1 MDIRTVNIG
10 CQLLTEGEWYLFKI
24 IKRISLDDNESFF
37 VLADKMNYKILLP
50 ANYYA
55 DYGLKVGQN
64 IKCRVDKINC
74 NGQIFLEP
82 EHPVYAENEKYFF
95 DVIEAGRRKNIIDQ
109 DELFFVVKDAF
120 SNKWMVTSTDLDNQN
135 LINSEKIECCVERI
149 KKGKLFLKLV
159 NESDEKKRLKI
170 GEEYDF
176 KVIDERL
183 NPDDGFMYYIL
194 QGPDGAKHLL
204 KKKYYPHYGIKIG
217 NVIRCRVVKFNSE
230 GYFFLE
236 PENPK
241 YIIGEVYEFP
251 VKRFEEIVYSDG
263 IKQKVIVLEDK
274 FSEEV
279 NVFIDDYEFE
289 KYKDKKSVN
298 AYIDNIRK
306 SRLELKLI

>member
-1 MDIRTVNIG
+1 MDIRKVNIG

-55 DYGLKVGQN
+55 DCDLKVGQN

-82 EHPVYAENEKYFF
+82 EHPVYTENEKYFF

-135 LINSEKIECCVERI
+135 LINSKKIECCVERI

-170 GEEYDF
+170 GKEYDF

-251 VKRFEEIVYSDG
+251 VKRYEEIVYSDG